1 MKRALLAVICVT
13 ALWHLLE
20 VSDATG
26 LKYKSPHLDIFQQGD
41 AQVLTWSGLRWP
53 VYYRVE
59 ALDKPPEHDQ
69 YGAEPVLEK
78 HYTVENSW
86 VVGRDYPYPT
96 YWRVAAVSLLGHPLG
111 YYSNTV
117 YLVDSQESAKDDAPV
132 QPLALTHYPASHPAS
147 LRPLLMWTKVA
158 GAVWYDVE
166 IWSALP
172 EQNGN
177 AGTPSPQSAPQ
188 LLSSQQVYVHGCM
201 PDLSALAGRRVYWR
215 VQALDYDGN
224 PLGVPSDLE
233 EMYIGT
239 AAPAMLKP
247 QPDVAFN
254 QDGLPTPVYPVYAWI
269 PLDEAAKY
277 EVEITDQPPE
287 NPNGTAPSRHRVAV
301 LEATG
306 SNRYDET
313 ARVQEGTYYWR
324 VRGLDEQGRPVGVF
338 SDAQPFVVDHRQG
351 AYAAAFGDSITHG
364 GGGISYSPSD
374 WEYDYETYLKFP
386 CLNLGKSG
394 DTMETMLARFDADV
408 LPYHPRYLLI
418 LGGTN
423 SLRGGATSEE
433 VIVELAAIRDK
444 CLANGIR
451 PIFLTL
457 PPINP
462 DNIMRAFA
470 EETVPDWR
478 NRFAAVN
485 AFIRQQAYVI
495 DIAPYLT
502 GADGLLPTRYAVD
515 GLHQDIEGKV
525 IMAQVI
531 NANWARVTR

>member
-1 MKRALLAVICVT
+1 MKRALMAVIAVT
-13 ALWHLLE
+13 ALWYLLE

-26 LKYKSPHLDIFQQGD
+26 LKYTSPHLDVLQQGEER
-41 AQVLTWSGLRWP
+41 VLTWSGLRWP

-59 ALDKPPEHDQ
+59 ALDNPPDQDQ
-69 YGAEPVLEK
+69 YGAAPVLEK
-78 HYTVENSW
+78 HYTAGNSW
-86 VVGRDYPYPT
+86 TLDNDYPYPT
-96 YWRVAAVSLLGHPLG
+96 YWRVAALSFLGRPLG

-117 YLVDSQESAKDDAPV
+117 FIPDQQGDEQPDLPA
-132 QPLALTHYPASHPAS
+132 QPLALTHYPASQPAS
-147 LRPLLMWTKVA
+147 LRPLLLWTKVP

-166 IWSALP
+166 IWSAP
-172 EQNGN
+172 PPNGDS
-177 AGTPSPQSAPQ
+177 GTQSPQPGAQ
-188 LLSSQQVYVHGCM
+188 QLSSQQVYVHGCL
-201 PDLSALAGRRVYWR
+201 PDLSSLAGRRVYWR

-224 PLGVPSDLE
+224 PLGLPSELE
-233 EMYIGT
+233 ELYVGT
-239 AAPAMLKP
+239 AAPAQVKP

-254 QDGLPTPVYPVYAWI
+254 RDGLPTPVYPVYQWI
-269 PLDEAAKY
+269 PLEEAAKY
-277 EVEITDQPPE
+277 EVEITDRPPE
-287 NPNGTAPSRHRVAV
+287 NPNGTAPSRYRIAV
-301 LEATG
+301 MEATG
-306 SNRYDET
+306 PNHYDESPRS
-313 ARVQEGTYYWR
+313 AEGTYYWR

-394 DTMETMLARFDADV
+394 DTSETMLARFDADV

-423 SLRGGATSEE
+423 SLRGGAASEE

-478 NRFAAVN
+478 NRFAVVN
-485 AFIRQQAYVI
+485 AFIRQQAYVV

-515 GLHQDIEGKV
+515 GLHEDVEGKE

-531 NANWARVTR
+531 NANWARVTRP